1 MVLCRWMGD
10 EVDPTEA
17 NLINNVDVI
26 EEELRS
32 VLLLYYMAFHSPW
45 LFLLLLR
52 R

>member
-1 MVLCRWMGD
+1 MGD